1 LKTNRQT
8 IVLMLCLAVLVV
20 SLPKSLKPK
29 DESPKLV
36 FKEIGED
43 VARLEPLKRAVFVKG
58 NMKEIQLVNFY
69 ANRDR
74 ESAECYLVQQSFRR
88 FEGASDWD
96 YLLLYSQEG
105 DSVSLNSAKAEISL
119 VMLKQWR
126 VPENRHLILFEVRH

>member
-1 LKTNRQT
+1 
-8 IVLMLCLAVLVV
+8 MLCLVVLVV

-29 DESPKLV
+29 DESPKSV
-36 FKEIGED
+36 FKEVGEY
-43 VARLEPLKRAVFVKG
+43 VAQLEPLKRAVFVKG
-58 NMKEIQLVNFY
+58 TMKETQLVNFY

-74 ESAECYLVQQSFRR
+74 QNAECYLLQPSSKNFAEV
-88 FEGASDWD
+88 SDWD

-105 DSVSLNSAKAEISL
+105 DSVRLNSAKAEISL